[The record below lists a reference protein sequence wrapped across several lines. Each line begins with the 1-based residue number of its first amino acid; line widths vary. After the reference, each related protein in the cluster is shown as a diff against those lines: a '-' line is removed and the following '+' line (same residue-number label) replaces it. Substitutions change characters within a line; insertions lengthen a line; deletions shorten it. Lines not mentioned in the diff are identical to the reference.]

1 MIPKYLEGKQL
12 PRHLELA
19 LQLTGIKEITGG
31 KHNPTILSWAKE
43 LGIDKIYTNDEMAW
57 CGLFFAIV
65 CKRAKRELP
74 QFKDPYDYL
83 RALKYVGIW
92 QNTPRPAVGDVLV
105 FQRPSGGHI
114 GFYVAES
121 KTTYYVLGGNQNNSV
136 NITEILKSRCVA
148 TRRPLYNSYVP
159 FRVILDST
167 GNISTNEA

>member
-1 MIPKYLEGKQL
+1 MIPKYLQGKKL
-12 PRHLELA
+12 PRHLEIA
-19 LQLTGIKEITGG
+19 ISFIGVKEFDG
-31 KHNPTILSWAKE
+31 KPNNPKIIEWGLE
-43 LGIDKIYTNDEMAW
+43 LGLNDIYKEDSTAW